1 MGHGLLRPVDHGVH
15 TQGRGGVH
23 RRAAS
28 GWRALPAGRTQ
39 DGRPERGCC
48 PLGLPGI
55 PLDLVVH
62 RLVGLVFTL
71 LSWVVGLLG
80 LVEGGLGC
88 WPGDILLMY
97 HRDGDVAPGE
107 LVTAQAAPAGGGRQ
121 AGRG

>member
-1 MGHGLLRPVDHGVH
+1 M
-15 TQGRGGVH
+15 
-23 RRAAS
+23 
-28 GWRALPAGRTQ
+28 
-39 DGRPERGCC
+39 
-48 PLGLPGI
+48 
-55 PLDLVVH
+55 VH

-107 LVTAQAAPAGGGRQ
+107 LVTARLLLPEEEGRLAEDDEDEQSEAAGDWARCKTQRGEAGPMSDPLPGARPGL
-121 AGRG
+121 